1 MNAGRTRFWTR
12 VVADATFAEA
22 VIDDPLRALS
32 DVPDI
37 EVSAEQVR
45 QLEEMSRDE
54 RTEFVRGIVREAFFK
69 GASSR
74 YGELAE
80 SGLLGAGGDLPP
92 ELRRD
97 EDDAD
102 DGEGKGDTDG
112 GVDAD

>member
-1 MNAGRTRFWTR
+1 M
-12 VVADATFAEA
+12 VADAAFAEA

-32 DVPDI
+32 DAPDVD
-37 EVSAEQVR
+37 VSTEQVR

-54 RTEFVRGIVREAFFK
+54 RTEFVRGIVREAFIQ

-80 SGLLGAGGDLPP
+80 SGLLGAGGELPP

-97 EDDAD
+97 PEDEEDGSDAD
-102 DGEGKGDTDG
+102 
-112 GVDAD
+112 